1 MVIQINATIVSCHE
15 AHKSRSNRSLFAT
28 LNMIPQTSTLKM
40 REPSMPQFPLNHR
53 PSLSDIE
60 AAAASITGSVLR
72 TPTLPAQ
79 KLSHIF
85 AAEVFVKYDNMQM
98 TGAFKERG
106 ALNKLLSLE
115 KAQKEAGVIAMSA
128 GNHAQAVALHATRLG
143 IPSTIVMPEFTP
155 FVKVAATKDYGA
167 KVILEGE
174 TVAEAGTAAMRL
186 AEETGA
192 TFVHPYDDPY
202 VIAGQGTVALEMLA
216 DIPNLDTLVI
226 PIGGG
231 GLISGMAIA
240 ARAIRP
246 DIEIIGVETEL
257 YPTMYNELNNT
268 ELVCGG
274 QSLAEGIAVKKA
286 GHLPAQIAADLVSD
300 IILVTEGA
308 IEQAINAYATHL
320 KTMAEGAGAAGLAA
334 IIAQPDRFKGKRVG
348 LVLCGGNIDPRL
360 LSSIIV
366 RQLGRKQQIV
376 GLRITIPDRPGILGE
391 ISTIIGDLGGNVLEV
406 DHHRTFLNV
415 PVKGASIDITIET
428 RDAAHAKSII
438 RGIESKGHDVEHLN
452 APKR

>member
-1 MVIQINATIVSCHE
+1 MSNSVS
-15 AHKSRSNRSLFAT
+15 ASDLST
-28 LNMIPQTSTLKM
+28 IPQLEDV
-40 REPSMPQFPLNHR
+40 RR
-53 PSLSDIE
+53 
-60 AAAASITGSVLR
+60 AAEQIKGAVLR
-72 TPTLPAQ
+72 TPTLPAH
-79 KLSHIF
+79 KLTRLLGANIY
-85 AAEVFVKYDNMQM
+85 VKYDNMQV

-106 ALNKLLSLE
+106 ALIKLLSLTE
-115 KAQKEAGVIAMSA
+115 EQRAKGVIAMSA

-155 FVKVAATKDYGA
+155 FVKVAATKDFGA
-167 KVILEGE
+167 NVILEGE
-174 TVAEAGTAAMRL
+174 TVAEAGIAAMRIADDKDL
-186 AEETGA
+186 
-192 TFVHPYDDPY
+192 TFVHPYDDFH
-202 VIAGQGTVALEMLA
+202 VISGQGTIALEMLEDA
-216 DIPNLDTLVI
+216 PDLDCLIV

-240 ARAIRP
+240 ARAIKP

-257 YPTMYNELNNT
+257 YPTMYNEFHEE
-268 ELVCGG
+268 ELPCGG

-286 GHLPAQIAADLVSD
+286 GLLPARIAADFVDDFILVS
-300 IILVTEGA
+300 ERH

-334 IIAQPDRFKGKRVG
+334 LIANQERFKGKKIG

-366 RQLGRKQQIV
+366 RQLSRKQQIV

-428 RDAAHAKSII
+428 RDASHAHDII
-438 RGIESKGHDVEHLN
+438 KGIEACGYAVEHLN
-452 APKR
+452 APEAEPSLS

>member
-1 MVIQINATIVSCHE
+1 MSQ
-15 AHKSRSNRSLFAT
+15 SLSD
-28 LNMIPQTSTLKM
+28 L
-40 REPSMPQFPLNHR
+40 R

-60 AAAASITGSVLR
+60 DAAEKIADSVLR
-72 TPTLPAQ
+72 TPILPAHI
-79 KLSHIF
+79 LSQIF
-85 AAEVFVKYDNMQM
+85 GAEIFVKYDNMQI
-98 TGAFKERG
+98 TNAFKERG
-106 ALNKLLSLE
+106 ALNKLLSLTDE
-115 KAQKEAGVIAMSA
+115 QKNAGVIAMSA

-155 FVKVAATKDYGA
+155 FVKVAATKAYGA
-167 KVILEGE
+167 TVILEGE
-174 TVAEAGTAAMRL
+174 TVAEAGVAAMRM
-186 AEETGA
+186 AEESGA

-216 DIPNLDTLVI
+216 DVPNLDCLVV

-231 GLISGMAIA
+231 GLISGMATA
-240 ARAIRP
+240 AKAIKP

-268 ELVCGG
+268 EMTCGG

-286 GHLPAQIAADLVSD
+286 GRLPALIASDLVSD
-300 IILVTEGA
+300 IILVSEGQ

-334 IIAQPDRFKGKRVG
+334 VIAKPERFKGKRVG

-376 GLRITIPDRPGILGE
+376 GLRITIPDRPGVLGE
-391 ISTIIGDLGGNVLEV
+391 ISTVIGDLGGNVLEV

-428 RDAAHAKSII
+428 RDASHAQEII
-438 RGIESKGHDVEHLN
+438 RGIEAKGHSVEHLN
-452 APKR
+452 APQA